1 MTNLKH
7 NVKKQEN
14 AIKNLLFFHYYS
26 AGKIAALLYQN
37 NFPLTYLT
45 HSLDFLGKCHRVICD
60 KICQYVII
68 PEIHC
73 NLFTS
78 PFFFFFCF
86 HIPGRL
92 VLQFHT
98 THTLY
103 MCVCV

>member
-78 PFFFFFCF
+78 SSFFFFFAF
-86 HIPGRL
+86 IFQVGL
-92 VLQFHT
+92 F
-98 THTLY
+98 
-103 MCVCV
+103 